1 MPIEPQ
7 RREAPWEVAT
17 IPAPADCGQRQGA
30 RRRIE
35 RRSNALAGAGP
46 DGRGSRTCRSCRSV
60 SLAAGTSRQAVFAV
74 IIPSTF
80 RLAMPHAKIF
90 PQRRRFRK
98 LGSDELA
105 KLFIVG

>member
-1 MPIEPQ
+1 
-7 RREAPWEVAT
+7 
-17 IPAPADCGQRQGA
+17 
-30 RRRIE
+30 
-35 RRSNALAGAGP
+35 
-46 DGRGSRTCRSCRSV
+46 V